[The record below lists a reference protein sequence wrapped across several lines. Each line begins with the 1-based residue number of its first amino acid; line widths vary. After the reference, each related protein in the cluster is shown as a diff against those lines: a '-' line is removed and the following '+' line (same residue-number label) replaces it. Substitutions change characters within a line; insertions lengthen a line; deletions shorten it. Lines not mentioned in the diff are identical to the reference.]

1 MGRAGLFPRQVA
13 GAARSPR
20 ITMSTLLLVFFALCL
35 VVILVGLVV
44 PRARLAVIAAG
55 SVLLYLP
62 SLFAWYFLI
71 YFQYV
76 DFGRLI
82 APYRWTQ
89 HGRAVASL
97 WFFGPPLV
105 PSLIL
110 LLFSVGKYMYRRR
123 RQA

>member
-1 MGRAGLFPRQVA
+1 M
-13 GAARSPR
+13 
-20 ITMSTLLLVFFALCL
+20 IILLLIFFVVFL
-35 VVILVGLVV
+35 VVILVGLFV
-44 PRARLAVIAAG
+44 PRARVAAIAAG

-62 SLFAWYFLI
+62 SWFAWWFII

-76 DFGRLI
+76 DFDKLI

-89 HGRAVASL
+89 HGRAVERL